1 MSSVSTTSTTLHQE
15 QRQATRAS
23 LALLLATLAWG
34 CGFTWA
40 KTGGQGINVA
50 AGLPPGSL
58 LGPLV
63 LLAWRF
69 TLAGLLWLCLFPAA
83 RRGWTWRSLGHSG
96 LLGGLL
102 WLGQTLQMLGLDRT
116 SEAVNAF
123 LTSLTVVFVPLIMLC
138 VLRRPPA
145 ASMWTAVVLAIFGV
159 WLMTGATPTGFGVG
173 ELLGLACALVFAIHM
188 IALGRLGQHD
198 SA

>member
-1 MSSVSTTSTTLHQE
+1 MAEPIAVRSTQFGAGGNRCCDGSDDAALPAYPSLKPSPGKESGTGMPSVSTTSTTLRQE

-34 CGFTWA
+34 CSFTWA
-40 KTGGQGINVA
+40 KAAGEGINEA

-69 TLAGLLWLCLFPAA
+69 TLAGLLWLCLFPASW
-83 RRGWTWRSLGHSG
+83 RGWTWRSLGHSG

-102 WLGQTLQMLGLDRT
+102 
-116 SEAVNAF
+116 
-123 LTSLTVVFVPLIMLC
+123 
-138 VLRRPPA
+138 
-145 ASMWTAVVLAIFGV
+145 
-159 WLMTGATPTGFGVG
+159 
-173 ELLGLACALVFAIHM
+173 
-188 IALGRLGQHD
+188 
-198 SA
+198 